1 MVKETTSNISLP
13 YVNPLTLFEETVAS
27 HLTGSDGLNISPT
40 ENSRLLIWKRHL
52 ALHLGTLNLSVG
64 AQLCA

>member
-1 MVKETTSNISLP
+1 
-13 YVNPLTLFEETVAS
+13 
-27 HLTGSDGLNISPT
+27 
-40 ENSRLLIWKRHL
+40 LLIWKRHL